1 MQEAAFVYN
10 MSSIFIMYHVKYILY
25 FHVSFYIY
33 YYFVLT
39 NEITSVDLFI
49 LIHALQHANF
59 RQHCT
64 MYIHVI
70 FVVGYSNSVLNIEIL
85 YLYVFFL
92 LLMNAPS
99 FRNHIKQLVLARPS
113 QLVLYL
119 QRDVNNNA
127 MQN

>member
-59 RQHCT
+59 RQQYT

-70 FVVGYSNSVLNIEIL
+70 FVIGYSNGVLNIEIL
-85 YLYVFFL
+85 YLHVFFL

-99 FRNHIKQLVLARPS
+99 FRNHIMELVLARTS

-119 QRDVNNNA
+119 HRDVNNNA

>member
-1 MQEAAFVYN
+1 MLN
-10 MSSIFIMYHVKYILY
+10 
-25 FHVSFYIY
+25 FHVSFYLY
-33 YYFVLT
+33 YYFIST

-59 RQHCT
+59 RQQYT

-70 FVVGYSNSVLNIEIL
+70 FVIGYSNGVLNIEIL
-85 YLYVFFL
+85 YLHVFFL

-99 FRNHIKQLVLARPS
+99 FRNHIMQLVLARTS

-119 QRDVNNNA
+119 HRDVNNNA

>member
-59 RQHCT
+59 RQRCT

-70 FVVGYSNSVLNIEIL
+70 FVVGCSNSVLNIEIL
-85 YLYVFFL
+85 YLHVFFL

-99 FRNHIKQLVLARPS
+99 FRNHIMELVLARTS

-119 QRDVNNNA
+119 HRDVNNNA